1 ANKTTTERRCFIS
14 SHPADAK
21 RLGQYIR
28 QHWGIENS
36 LHWVLDMAFN
46 EDQSRARIGHAA
58 ENLAIIRRLSLNLL
72 RHAKGSKL
80 GVKNKRLQA
89 CCDDGFRE
97 SILQLSPIDTEKKG
111 EVLGSFL

>member
-1 ANKTTTERRCFIS
+1 MQNGLDNIFANTGGLRTAYTGC
-14 SHPADAK
+14 
-21 RLGQYIR
+21 
-28 QHWGIENS
+28 WNGIQ
-36 LHWVLDMAFN
+36 W
-46 EDQSRARIGHAA
+46 DQSRARIGHAA

-89 CCDDGFRE
+89 CCDDAFRE